1 VAETSAR
8 RRTGARRADA
18 QRSVDAI
25 LDAALACLV
34 EDPHASTA
42 DIAARAG
49 VGRVTLYGHFPS
61 RADLVDAAFGR
72 IVARAEERLGAVDL
86 SGDPREALA
95 GLIASSWE
103 VVFQHRALLA
113 AAQGALPAE
122 RIRHHHEQPL
132 TRVRSL
138 IDRGRR
144 DGVFRTDLPTDWLVT
159 VFYTVLHGAAGEI
172 GGGRLD
178 PADAGHLI
186 TATLLAAYS
195 PPPPG
200 AGGRR

>member
-1 VAETSAR
+1 MTVAEASSR
-8 RRTGARRADA
+8 RRSGGRRADA

-34 EDPHASTA
+34 EDPNANTA
-42 DIAARAG
+42 DIAAKAG

-61 RADLVDAAFGR
+61 RTDLVDATFGR
-72 IVARAEERLGAVDL
+72 IVTRAEERLAAVDL
-86 SGDPREALA
+86 SGEPRQALA
-95 GLIASSWE
+95 DLIASSWE

-113 AAQGALPAE
+113 AAQGTMPAE

-138 IDRGRR
+138 IERGQH

-172 GGGRLD
+172 GAGRLD
-178 PADAGHLI
+178 ATEAASLI
-186 TATLLAAYS
+186 TATILAAYS
-195 PPPPG
+195 PQP
-200 AGGRR
+200 ARAT

>member
-1 VAETSAR
+1 MAEASPR
-8 RRTGARRADA
+8 RRSGGRRADA

-25 LDAALACLV
+25 LDAAIACLV
-34 EDPHASTA
+34 EDPNANTA

-61 RADLVDAAFGR
+61 RTELVDAAFGR
-72 IVARAEERLGAVDL
+72 IVTRAEEHLATIDL
-86 SGDPREALA
+86 AGEPRQALA
-95 GLIASSWE
+95 DLIASSWE

-113 AAQGALPAE
+113 AAQGTMPAE
-122 RIRHHHEQPL
+122 RIRRHHEQPL

-138 IDRGRR
+138 IERGRH
-144 DGVFRTDLPTDWLVT
+144 DGVFRTDQPVDWLVT

-172 GGGRLD
+172 GAGRLD
-178 PADAGHLI
+178 QAEAAGLI

-195 PPPPG
+195 PPPH
-200 AGGRR
+200 R